1 MTQFEHG
8 ITNLPEYEVHP
19 FIKVLPPIYSM
30 QEWGQRLRGVVAFD
44 IRERG
49 YPAKLR
55 KHCVM
60 RLLHYF
66 EPMERQIR
74 LAERLDMMIRQ
85 GYMGR
90 DPSAPGY
97 AARLAGGIRQAMDGA
112 GTSNVVPFFHP
123 SALSFALTG
132 CSGVGKTRAE
142 EQILLQ
148 YPQIVFHP
156 ELQMI
161 QIAWI
166 KLESPQKGG
175 PKQLCVDFFTAV
187 DRLLGTNYFKLYGRG
202 GEDEMVVHMAEVAT
216 LHAIGILIVDEIQH
230 LKHAR
235 SGAGEEVL
243 SFLVK
248 LVNTIGV
255 PVELIGTP
263 SAVDVLQGNFRQGRR
278 SSGLGALRWDPMPQD
293 KVWAYFLEKMWT
305 YQWTSSA
312 TPLTPELSAVLYD
325 ETQGV
330 TDLVVKIFMLAQL
343 RLISIGEARPD
354 AEELITPALIRRV
367 AREDFWLVAPMI
379 QALRLK
385 DSKALA
391 KYDDLQSLHKHVGG
405 ILQTAASSTL
415 VTRPFSSPSPAAP
428 AALKAAIDSAESTAQ
443 KLIQALHALGV
454 SLDIAQLV
462 VGGLGS
468 ELENA
473 NPLDLLKRIA
483 QQVEPALARKAA
495 DVSDHPGAKASKAKP
510 SKARGGKRP
519 STNPPADAEDVVH
532 QPAEDLPPDDLRRI
546 AAQGIAQARTP
557 YDAFR
562 ESNVVTLTGRDVTPD
577 QAG

>member
-1 MTQFEHG
+1 MTQFDQN
-8 ITNLPEYEVHP
+8 IANLPEYENHP
-19 FIKVLPPIYSM
+19 FIRVLPPIYSM
-30 QEWGQRLRGVVAFD
+30 QEWASRLRGTVIFD
-44 IRERG
+44 ARERG
-49 YPAKLR
+49 FPAKLR

-60 RLLHYF
+60 RLLQYF

-85 GYMGR
+85 GYLGR
-90 DPSAPGY
+90 DPLAPGY
-97 AARLAGGIRQAMDGA
+97 AARLAGGVRHAMSGDDA
-112 GTSNVVPFFHP
+112 SDIIPSFHP

-148 YPQIVFHP
+148 YPQIVVHR
-156 ELQMI
+156 ELQMT

-175 PKQLCVDFFTAV
+175 PKQLCIDFFTAV
-187 DRLLGTNYFKLYGRG
+187 DRLLGTKYFKMYGKG

-216 LHAIGILIVDEIQH
+216 LHAIGLLVVDEIQH

-293 KVWAYFLEKMWT
+293 KVWTYFLEKMWS
-305 YQWTSSA
+305 YQWTREA
-312 TPLTPELSAVLYD
+312 TPLTPELSAALYD

-343 RLISIGEARPD
+343 RLISISEARPD
-354 AEELITPALIRRV
+354 EKEILTPSVIRRV

-391 KYDDLQSLHKHVGG
+391 KCDDLQSLHKHVGG
-405 ILQTAASSTL
+405 ILQTAVSSPL
-415 VTRPFSSPSPAAP
+415 VTGQFVSTAP
-428 AALKAAIDSAESTAQ
+428 ATPNATTDSPESAAQ
-443 KLIQALHALGV
+443 KLTQALLALGV
-454 SLDIAQLV
+454 SQDIAQV
-462 VGGLGS
+462 VVEGLGG
-468 ELENA
+468 ELEHA
-473 NPLDLLKRIA
+473 NPLDLLKRVA
-483 QQVEPALARKAA
+483 QQIELPPPIKGAA
-495 DVSDHPGAKASKAKP
+495 VPPRAPGKKGSKAKP
-510 SKARGGKRP
+510 SKAK
-519 STNPPADAEDVVH
+519 TAKQPPMKTGADAEDETPP
-532 QPAEDLPPDDLRRI
+532 PAEDLPPNDLRRI
-546 AAQGIAQARTP
+546 AAQGIARARTP
-557 YDAFR
+557 YEALR
-562 ESNVVTLTGRDVTPD
+562 ESNVVAFTGRDVAHD